1 MFERL
6 KEIREYEGLTQR
18 EVAEFLDVARSTY
31 AGWETGKDTIPF
43 KKLVL
48 LANHFKVSL
57 DYLIGETRE
66 IEHLDQDGVINYK
79 VVAENIKNFRKAN
92 NITQTKMAKTINCS
106 QPSIVKYESGKH
118 LITTNYALEFSKKY
132 KYSLD
137 KLIGRKK

>member
-1 MFERL
+1 MFEHL

-18 EVAEFLDVARSTY
+18 EVAEFLGVARSTY
-31 AGWETGKDTIPF
+31 AGWETGKDIIPF

-48 LANHFKVSL
+48 FANHFKVSL
-57 DYLIGETRE
+57 DYLVGETKE
-66 IEHLDQDGVINYK
+66 IEHLNKDGVIDYE
-79 VVAENIKNFRKAN
+79 VVATNLKNFRKEN
-92 NITQTKMAKTINCS
+92 KITQTKMAKTINCS
-106 QPSIVKYESGKH
+106 QPNVVKYESGKH